1 MIGIRGESLA
11 YVAQELSI
19 LCATLSPTEH
29 DCVDLASRCL
39 ALSYDMDTAKA
50 ITGWFRGHPRDS
62 GGTPQ
67 RTKAARANT
76 ADSDSGLE
84 ETAAQRRDCE
94 NEELRPPRAIAHVDG
109 GRTGDGLMELEVK
122 HDESD
127 PVLCHLGGMAVVQ
140 YPDDLHA
147 DESKKDVLK
156 DPEYDALQEDDDED
170 DDESMSSGGER
181 MSENKTKVKK
191 EGGVRT
197 DHKWALVRKENEAAF
212 LRLCFVVN
220 LRLCFVVNNHFRV
233 LVRLHAAA
241 GSSASCRWLAGKP
254 ATGLWA
260 N

>member
-1 MIGIRGESLA
+1 
-11 YVAQELSI
+11 
-19 LCATLSPTEH
+19 
-29 DCVDLASRCL
+29 
-39 ALSYDMDTAKA
+39 
-50 ITGWFRGHPRDS
+50 
-62 GGTPQ
+62 
-67 RTKAARANT
+67 
-76 ADSDSGLE
+76 
-84 ETAAQRRDCE
+84 
-94 NEELRPPRAIAHVDG
+94 
-109 GRTGDGLMELEVK
+109 MELEVK

-254 ATGLWA
+254 AIGLWA